1 MNPEQQRIKIA
12 EACGWER
19 REPDNLY
26 PEVRW
31 LDPKDTSQWRSDYA
45 RRDIDLPDYLN
56 DLNSL
61 HEAEKV
67 LGPKQKPVYC
77 SELWELCVTPNSNHE
92 WKMLHATAA
101 QRAEAFLKCLG
112 LWKEEPVSE
121 ATVEGLR

>member
-1 MNPEQQRIKIA
+1 MTPESQRIAIA

-56 DLNSL
+56 DLDAM

-67 LGPKQKPVYC
+67 INPKQKPVYC
-77 SELWELCVTPNSNHE
+77 SELRKLTVTPNSNSE
-92 WKMLHATAA
+92 WKMLHATAS
-101 QRAEAFLKCLG
+101 QRAQVFLMTLE
-112 LWKEEPVSE
+112 LW
-121 ATVEGLR
+121 TT